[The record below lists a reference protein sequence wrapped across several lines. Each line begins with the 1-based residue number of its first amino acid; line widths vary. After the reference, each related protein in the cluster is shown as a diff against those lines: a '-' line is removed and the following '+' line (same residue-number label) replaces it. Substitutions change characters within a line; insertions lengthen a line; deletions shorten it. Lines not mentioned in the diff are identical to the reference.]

1 MTSVPRQLRAVE
13 FAAITTFLTAAL
25 VGLPLLAA
33 TSPSDI
39 TGPGNQYYADYI
51 VSRFQ
56 RLGAPSGIYDNL
68 TINSSAFDL
77 VQYMSDG
84 CYRPNDHALPA
95 CKQEFGPYYNL
106 KDTMDNGTLASIL
119 GRYQYFAG
127 VDKLFPASLQ
137 PGKEVKELSPD
148 AELRLEIDQRSRQVW
163 DICQKMY
170 SDRHDQSRCFQRNI
184 RLTVQRMNL
193 DVEEGN
199 IL

>member
-1 MTSVPRQLRAVE
+1 MTSMSRQLRAVE
-13 FAAITTFLTAAL
+13 FAAISTFLTAAL
-25 VGLPLLAA
+25 IGLPLLAA
-33 TSPSDI
+33 TNSSDS
-39 TGPGNQYYADYI
+39 TGPGNQYYAEYI

-56 RLGAPSGIYDNL
+56 RLGAPGGIYDNL

-77 VQYMSDG
+77 VQYMSDV
-84 CYRPNDHALPA
+84 CYRPNDNSLPA

-119 GRYQYFAG
+119 DRYPYFAG
-127 VDKLFPASLQ
+127 VEKLFPASSQ
-137 PGKEVKELSPD
+137 PGKEAQKLSPD
-148 AELRLEIDQRSRQVW
+148 AELQLEIDQRSRQVW

-170 SDRHDQSRCFQRNI
+170 SDRNDQSRCFQRNI
-184 RLTVQRMNL
+184 RLVVQRTDL